1 MCIKRLQVGGGIMF
15 QSCLEFWLW
24 GNPFVNIFV
33 MGSNFGLECV
43 CVCGSNGF
51 NRWLSEAVYF
61 VFILSYTNDKI
72 CK

>member
-33 MGSNFGLECV
+33 MGSNLGWNV
-43 CVCGSNGF
+43 CVFVDQMDLTDGCLKQF
-51 NRWLSEAVYF
+51 TLYLS
-61 VFILSYTNDKI
+61 
-72 CK
+72 